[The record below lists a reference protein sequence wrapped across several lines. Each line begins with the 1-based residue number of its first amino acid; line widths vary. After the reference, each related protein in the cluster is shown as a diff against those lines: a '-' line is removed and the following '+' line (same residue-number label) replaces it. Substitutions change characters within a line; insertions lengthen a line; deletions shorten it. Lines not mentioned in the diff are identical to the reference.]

1 MEKLDFFPYCYPTCS
16 GTVEL
21 PVEDTLYKTVELEEV
36 KKREKEKTVEVNI
49 DMRKLTNKKEKNNIS
64 YSVKDLKN
72 IARTLGIKGSGN
84 MNKENLI
91 KYIKL
96 KLKK

>member
-1 MEKLDFFPYCYPTCS
+1 MSKLNFFPFCYPTYENII
-16 GTVEL
+16 EL
-21 PVEDTLYKTVELEEV
+21 PEVETEYKTVELGEV
-36 KKREKEKTVEVNI
+36 KKREKDKTVEVNI
-49 DMRKLTNKKEKNNIS
+49 DMRKLTNNREKSYIS
-64 YSVKDLKN
+64 YNVKELKN

-91 KYIKL
+91 NYIKL